1 MMEFIIKKG
10 SVNPVLRMELIKD
23 GRYDFKK
30 SMIDN
35 AIQDSVVKFYMKD
48 VETNLLK
55 VAKADADIVLA
66 QEEGCEE
73 KYILQYKWKER
84 DTKKE
89 GIYEGWFEINFNGNL
104 KEEGVDYPSG
114 KMIVPIQE
122 KLQIHIGNNIRSYNI
137 CI

>member
-30 SMIDN
+30 AMIDN

-122 KLQIHIGNNIRSYNI
+122 KLQIIILD
-137 CI
+137 

>member
-1 MMEFIIKKG
+1 MAQEFFIRKG

-30 SMIDN
+30 AMIDN

-48 VETNLLK
+48 AETNLLK
-55 VAKADADIVLA
+55 VANADADIVLA

-89 GIYEGWFEINFNGNL
+89 GIYEGWFEIDFNGNL
-104 KEEGVDYPSG
+104 TEDGVDYPSG
-114 KMIVPIQE
+114 KMRVPIQE
-122 KLQIHIGNNIRSYNI
+122 DLIIYVK
-137 CI
+137 

>member
-1 MMEFIIKKG
+1 MAQEFFIRKG

-30 SMIDN
+30 AMIDN

-48 VETNLLK
+48 VETGLLK
-55 VAKADADIVLA
+55 VAKADADIVRA

-89 GIYEGWFEINFNGNL
+89 GTYEGWFEINFNGNL

-122 KLQIHIGNNIRSYNI
+122 KLQIVILD
-137 CI
+137 

>member
-48 VETNLLK
+48 VETDLLK
-55 VAKADADIVLA
+55 IAKADADIVLA

-89 GIYEGWFEINFNGNL
+89 GTYEGWFEINFNGNL

-122 KLQIHIGNNIRSYNI
+122 KLQIIILD
-137 CI
+137 

>member
-1 MMEFIIKKG
+1 MAQEFFIRKG

-48 VETNLLK
+48 SETGLLK
-55 VAKADADIVLA
+55 VAKADADVVLA
-66 QEEGCEE
+66 QNEGCEE

-89 GIYEGWFEINFNGNL
+89 GIYEGWFEIDFNGNL
-104 KEEGVDYPSG
+104 TEEGVDYPSG
-114 KMIVPIQE
+114 KMRVPIQE
-122 KLQIHIGNNIRSYNI
+122 DLIIYVKE
-137 CI
+137 

>member
-1 MMEFIIKKG
+1 MAQEFFIRKG

-48 VETNLLK
+48 VETGLLK

-122 KLQIHIGNNIRSYNI
+122 KLQIVILD
-137 CI
+137 

>member
-1 MMEFIIKKG
+1 MAKEFFIRKD

-30 SMIDN
+30 AMIDN

-48 VETNLLK
+48 VETGLLK

-89 GIYEGWFEINFNGNL
+89 GTYEGWFEINFNGNL
-104 KEEGVDYPSG
+104 KEEVVDYPSG

-122 KLQIHIGNNIRSYNI
+122 KLQIVILD
-137 CI
+137 

>member
-1 MMEFIIKKG
+1 MAQEFFIRKD

-48 VETNLLK
+48 VETGLLK

-66 QEEGCEE
+66 QEKGCEE

-89 GIYEGWFEINFNGNL
+89 GTYEGWFEINFNGNL

-122 KLQIHIGNNIRSYNI
+122 KLQIVILD
-137 CI
+137 

>member
-1 MMEFIIKKG
+1 MEFIIKKG

-48 VETNLLK
+48 VETDLLK
-55 VAKADADIVLA
+55 IAKADADIVLA

-89 GIYEGWFEINFNGNL
+89 GIYEGWFEIDFNGNL

-122 KLQIHIGNNIRSYNI
+122 KLQIIILD
-137 CI
+137 

>member
-1 MMEFIIKKG
+1 MEFIIKKG
-10 SVNPVLRMELIKD
+10 SVNPILRMELIKD

-48 VETNLLK
+48 VETGLLK

-89 GIYEGWFEINFNGNL
+89 GTYEGWFEINFNGNL

-122 KLQIHIGNNIRSYNI
+122 KLQIVILD
-137 CI
+137 

>member
-66 QEEGCEE
+66 KEEGCEE

-122 KLQIHIGNNIRSYNI
+122 KLQIIILD
-137 CI
+137 

>member
-48 VETNLLK
+48 VETGLLK

-89 GIYEGWFEINFNGNL
+89 GTYEGWFEINFNGNL

-122 KLQIHIGNNIRSYNI
+122 KLQIIILD
-137 CI
+137 

>member
-30 SMIDN
+30 AMIDN
-35 AIQDSVVKFYMKD
+35 ALQDSVVKFYMKD
-48 VETNLLK
+48 VETGLLK

-89 GIYEGWFEINFNGNL
+89 GIYEGWFEIDFNGNL

-122 KLQIHIGNNIRSYNI
+122 KLQIVILD
-137 CI
+137 

>member
-1 MMEFIIKKG
+1 MAQEFFIRKG

-30 SMIDN
+30 AMIDN

-48 VETNLLK
+48 AETDLLK
-55 VAKADADIVLA
+55 VAKADADVVLA

-89 GIYEGWFEINFNGNL
+89 GIYEGWFEIDFNGNL

-122 KLQIHIGNNIRSYNI
+122 KLQIVILD
-137 CI
+137 

>member
-1 MMEFIIKKG
+1 MEFIIKKG

-30 SMIDN
+30 AMIDN

-48 VETNLLK
+48 VETGLLK

-89 GIYEGWFEINFNGNL
+89 GTYEGWFEINFNGNL

-122 KLQIHIGNNIRSYNI
+122 KLQIVILD
-137 CI
+137 

>member
-1 MMEFIIKKG
+1 MAQEFFIRKG

-30 SMIDN
+30 AMIDN

-48 VETNLLK
+48 VETGLLK

-89 GIYEGWFEINFNGNL
+89 GTYEGWFEINFNGKL
-104 KEEGVDYPSG
+104 KEEGADYPSG
-114 KMIVPIQE
+114 KMIVTIQE
-122 KLQIHIGNNIRSYNI
+122 KLQIVILD
-137 CI
+137 

>member
-23 GRYDFKK
+23 GRCDFKK
-30 SMIDN
+30 AMIDN

-48 VETNLLK
+48 VETGLLK

-122 KLQIHIGNNIRSYNI
+122 KLQIIILD
-137 CI
+137 

>member
-48 VETNLLK
+48 VETGLLK

-66 QEEGCEE
+66 QKEGCEE

-122 KLQIHIGNNIRSYNI
+122 KLQIVILD
-137 CI
+137 

>member
-1 MMEFIIKKG
+1 MEFIIKKG

-48 VETNLLK
+48 VETGLLK

-122 KLQIHIGNNIRSYNI
+122 KLQIIILD
-137 CI
+137 

>member
-1 MMEFIIKKG
+1 MEFIIKKG

-48 VETNLLK
+48 VETDLLK
-55 VAKADADIVLA
+55 IAKADADIVLA

-89 GIYEGWFEINFNGNL
+89 GTYEGWFEINFNGNL

-122 KLQIHIGNNIRSYNI
+122 KLQIIILD
-137 CI
+137 

>member
-1 MMEFIIKKG
+1 MEFIIKKG

-48 VETNLLK
+48 VETDLLK

-89 GIYEGWFEINFNGNL
+89 GTYEGWFEINFNGNL

-122 KLQIHIGNNIRSYNI
+122 KLQIIILD
-137 CI
+137 

>member
-1 MMEFIIKKG
+1 MAQEFFIRKG
-10 SVNPVLRMELIKD
+10 SVNPVLRMEVIKD

-48 VETNLLK
+48 VETGLLK

-89 GIYEGWFEINFNGNL
+89 GTYEEWFEINFNGNL

-122 KLQIHIGNNIRSYNI
+122 KLQIIILD
-137 CI
+137 

>member
-1 MMEFIIKKG
+1 MKIVCYIMAQEFFIRKG

-30 SMIDN
+30 AMIDN

-48 VETNLLK
+48 AETDLLK

-66 QEEGCEE
+66 QDEGCEE

-89 GIYEGWFEINFNGNL
+89 GIYEGWFEIDFNGSL

-122 KLQIHIGNNIRSYNI
+122 KLQIVILD
-137 CI
+137 

>member
-1 MMEFIIKKG
+1 MAQEFFIRKG

-30 SMIDN
+30 AMIDN

-48 VETNLLK
+48 VETGLLK

-89 GIYEGWFEINFNGNL
+89 GIYEGWFEIDFNGNL

-122 KLQIHIGNNIRSYNI
+122 KLQIVILD
-137 CI
+137 

>member
-30 SMIDN
+30 AMIDN
-35 AIQDSVVKFYMKD
+35 ALQDSVVKFYMKD
-48 VETNLLK
+48 VETGLLK

-73 KYILQYKWKER
+73 KYVLQYKWKER

-89 GIYEGWFEINFNGNL
+89 GTYEGWFEINFNGNL

-122 KLQIHIGNNIRSYNI
+122 KLQIVILD
-137 CI
+137 

>member
-1 MMEFIIKKG
+1 MAQEFFIRKG

-48 VETNLLK
+48 TETDLLK

-89 GIYEGWFEINFNGNL
+89 GTYEGWFEINFNGNL

-122 KLQIHIGNNIRSYNI
+122 KLQIVILD
-137 CI
+137 

>member
-30 SMIDN
+30 AMIDN

-48 VETNLLK
+48 VETGLLK

-122 KLQIHIGNNIRSYNI
+122 KLQIVILG
-137 CI
+137 

>member
-1 MMEFIIKKG
+1 MEYIIKKG

-30 SMIDN
+30 AMIDN

-48 VETNLLK
+48 VETGLLK

-122 KLQIHIGNNIRSYNI
+122 KLQIIILD
-137 CI
+137 

>member
-1 MMEFIIKKG
+1 MAQEFFIRKG

-48 VETNLLK
+48 VETDLLK
-55 VAKADADIVLA
+55 IAKADADIVLA

-104 KEEGVDYPSG
+104 KEEGVDYPSR

-122 KLQIHIGNNIRSYNI
+122 KLQIIILD
-137 CI
+137 

>member
-30 SMIDN
+30 AMIDN

-48 VETNLLK
+48 VETGLLK

-122 KLQIHIGNNIRSYNI
+122 KLQIVILD
-137 CI
+137 

>member
-1 MMEFIIKKG
+1 MAQEFFIRKG

-48 VETNLLK
+48 AETGLLK

-89 GIYEGWFEINFNGNL
+89 GTYEGWFEINFNGNL

-122 KLQIHIGNNIRSYNI
+122 KLQIVILD
-137 CI
+137 

>member
-30 SMIDN
+30 AMIDN

-48 VETNLLK
+48 VETGLLK

-89 GIYEGWFEINFNGNL
+89 GIYEGWFEIDFNGDL

-122 KLQIHIGNNIRSYNI
+122 KLQIVILD
-137 CI
+137 

>member
-48 VETNLLK
+48 VETGLLK

-89 GIYEGWFEINFNGNL
+89 GIYEGWFEIDFNGNL

-114 KMIVPIQE
+114 KMRVPVQE
-122 KLQIHIGNNIRSYNI
+122 DLIIYVK
-137 CI
+137 

>member
-1 MMEFIIKKG
+1 MAQEFFIRKG
-10 SVNPVLRMELIKD
+10 SVNPVLRMEVIKD

-48 VETNLLK
+48 TETDLLK

-89 GIYEGWFEINFNGNL
+89 GIYEGWFEIDFNGNL

-114 KMIVPIQE
+114 KMRVPIQE
-122 KLQIHIGNNIRSYNI
+122 DLIIYVK
-137 CI
+137 

>member
-1 MMEFIIKKG
+1 MAQEFFIRKG

-48 VETNLLK
+48 VETDLLK
-55 VAKADADIVLA
+55 IAKADADIVLA

-122 KLQIHIGNNIRSYNI
+122 KLQIVILD
-137 CI
+137 

>member
-1 MMEFIIKKG
+1 MAQEFFIRKG
-10 SVNPVLRMELIKD
+10 SVNPVLRMEVIKD

-48 VETNLLK
+48 VETGLLK

-89 GIYEGWFEINFNGNL
+89 GIYEGWFEIDFNGNL

-114 KMIVPIQE
+114 KMRVPVQE
-122 KLQIHIGNNIRSYNI
+122 DLIIYVK
-137 CI
+137 

>member
-1 MMEFIIKKG
+1 MAQEFFIRKG

-30 SMIDN
+30 AMIDN

-48 VETNLLK
+48 TETDLLK
-55 VAKADADIVLA
+55 IAKADADIVLA

-89 GIYEGWFEINFNGNL
+89 GVYEGWFEINFNGNL

-114 KMIVPIQE
+114 KMRVPVQE
-122 KLQIHIGNNIRSYNI
+122 DLIIYIK
-137 CI
+137 

>member
-1 MMEFIIKKG
+1 MAQEFFIRKG

-48 VETNLLK
+48 VETDLLK

-89 GIYEGWFEINFNGNL
+89 GIYEGWFEIDFNGNL
-104 KEEGVDYPSG
+104 KEDGVDYPSG
-114 KMIVPIQE
+114 KMRVPIQE
-122 KLQIHIGNNIRSYNI
+122 DLIIYIK
-137 CI
+137 

>member
-1 MMEFIIKKG
+1 MAQEFFIRKG

-48 VETNLLK
+48 VETGLLK

-89 GIYEGWFEINFNGNL
+89 GTYEGWFEINFNGNL

-122 KLQIHIGNNIRSYNI
+122 KLQIAILD
-137 CI
+137 